1 VALRLARSPDRA
13 PPEELLCESVWDL
26 AADLEDLAGL
36 ARRTCARID
45 GALEELEPH
54 AGRGSEAVDELVRLR
69 RRLAMLRDQL
79 LTDRELAPA
88 ALLTEALVDRLAA
101 GKHEA
106 VEALRT
112 LRSFVA
118 AAVTATDW
126 QSPSFGHSV
135 APQAGRFAG
144 RVTEHRDDYRRDRHA
159 DAAWFERAFVHEY
172 VDADVPVRG
181 LMTGCGMSAF
191 TTILGWLLLEV
202 RPEGPVLL
210 GRRSYHECRDLVLRA
225 FPGRVVE
232 VDEGDPR
239 AVVEAMAPRRPGAV
253 FLDSL
258 CNATGMDLPDV
269 AGVARALAAG
279 RTGGEPSLLVL
290 DNTGRSCSFQPFLL
304 PEVASGVVRL
314 VVHESLTKYA
324 QFGLDRVAAGMILV
338 SAGDGEALD
347 GFREHLGTNAGDQA
361 PYLVPEPDRAALER
375 RLRRLGRNAEALASH
390 VGEVASREPEAITV
404 RAVHPAL
411 AEHRGHGVATE
422 LWFRGGCLELDFGP
436 GTQSAD
442 RSRFAS
448 RLLEDAR
455 RRSVPLVAGASFGF
469 DVTRVYVTAADAAAG
484 TPFVRIAA
492 GTEHRLGLER
502 LKAVLEACVVG

>member
-1 VALRLARSPDRA
+1 MALRLARSPDRA
-13 PPEELLCESVWDL
+13 PPEELVCESVSDL
-26 AADLEDLAGL
+26 AADLGDLAGL

-54 AGRGSEAVDELVRLR
+54 AARGSEAVGELVRLR
-69 RRLAMLRDQL
+69 RRIAMLRDEL
-79 LTDRELAPA
+79 LTDRELAA
-88 ALLTEALVDRLAA
+88 AHVTEALVDRLAA
-101 GKHEA
+101 RKREA
-106 VEALRT
+106 AGAIRT
-112 LRSFVA
+112 VRSFVA

-126 QSPSFGHSV
+126 QSPSFGHSGG
-135 APQAGRFAG
+135 PQAGRFAG
-144 RVTEHRDDYRRDRHA
+144 RVTEHVDDYRRDRHG

-172 VDADVPVRG
+172 VEADIPVRG

-191 TTILGWLLLEV
+191 TTILGWLILEV

-225 FPGRVVE
+225 FRGRVVE
-232 VDEGDPR
+232 VDEGDSR
-239 AVVEAMAPRRPGAV
+239 AVIDAVAARRPAVV

-258 CNATGMDLPDV
+258 CNAAGMDLPDIPG
-269 AGVARALAAG
+269 AARAMASCRG
-279 RTGGEPSLLVL
+279 GGEDPSLLVL
-290 DNTGRSCSFQPFLL
+290 DNTGRSCSFQPFRL
-304 PEVASGVVRL
+304 PEVASGAVRL

-338 SAGDGEALD
+338 LERDGESLD
-347 GFREHLGTNAGDQA
+347 AFREHLGTNAGDQA

-375 RLRRLGRNAEALASH
+375 RLRRLGRNAEALATH
-390 VGEVASREPEAITV
+390 VEEVASREREAAV

-411 AEHRGHGVATE
+411 AAHRGHGLATN
-422 LWFRGGCLELDFGP
+422 LWFRGGCLELDLGP
-436 GTQSAD
+436 GARRED
-442 RSRFAS
+442 RSRFAE
-448 RLLEDAR
+448 RVLEEAR

-502 LKAVLEACVVG
+502 LKAVLGACVDG